1 MESLEDKQIK
11 MRKPEVVHALSLSIA
26 SQVLIV
32 AALKN
37 MVHSS
42 FRSQKLLPRPLQRYI
57 ILHLAVIVVTRI
69 GPIADQKRH
78 GEVKSESEE

>member
-1 MESLEDKQIK
+1 MKSPEDKQIK
-11 MRKPEVVHALSLSIA
+11 MRKLEVVHALSLSIA

-37 MVHSS
+37 MAHSS
-42 FRSQKLLPRPLQRYI
+42 FGSQKLLPRPLQRYI
-57 ILHLAVIVVTRI
+57 ILHSAVIVVTRI

-78 GEVKSESEE
+78 GEVKSEE